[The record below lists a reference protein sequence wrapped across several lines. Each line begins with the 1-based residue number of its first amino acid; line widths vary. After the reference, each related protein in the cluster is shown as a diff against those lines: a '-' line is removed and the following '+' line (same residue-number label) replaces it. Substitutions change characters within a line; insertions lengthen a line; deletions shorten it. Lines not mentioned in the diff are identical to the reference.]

1 MPYVVPFGTRLQ
13 LLRRWL
19 VTQRE
24 GLAAEQLAAAALAG
38 WHNPIEVRRGSLL
51 TDAYSE
57 LRGLGRGWRLP
68 LRVRFFSAEG
78 GEEAGV
84 GEGIAK
90 EFLVDVLREGFD
102 PSFGL
107 FATGTE
113 GGLYPDP
120 AARMSHAAV
129 GASARSWYEFLGA
142 VLAKA
147 LWEGILVELPLAPF
161 FLSLLL
167 GRTNTV
173 HDMPA
178 FDAQLARSLR
188 LLRDY
193 DGDVEDLCLSFAVDQ
208 YTAEVPPELRR
219 THSLVPGG
227 ASLRVS
233 ASNRSQYILH
243 LSHYRLNTQLRAAA
257 DAFLRGFAQVVP
269 REWIRMFSVAELQL
283 VLGGSDAP
291 LNVADWRQHAT
302 YSGGYHADSPPVRWF
317 WQVLAEYPPPRRA
330 AALKFATSCSRPPL
344 MGFGWLQP
352 PFCIHLAADTS
363 RLPTSATCMNLL
375 KLPPYGSLEALRDK
389 FTYAIE
395 AGAGFELT

>member
-1 MPYVVPFGTRLQ
+1 
-13 LLRRWL
+13 
-19 VTQRE
+19 
-24 GLAAEQLAAAALAG
+24 
-38 WHNPIEVRRGSLL
+38 
-51 TDAYSE
+51 
-57 LRGLGRGWRLP
+57 
-68 LRVRFFSAEG
+68 
-78 GEEAGV
+78 
-84 GEGIAK
+84 
-90 EFLVDVLREGFD
+90 
-102 PSFGL
+102 
-107 FATGTE
+107 
-113 GGLYPDP
+113 
-120 AARMSHAAV
+120 
-129 GASARSWYEFLGA
+129 
-142 VLAKA
+142 
-147 LWEGILVELPLAPF
+147 
-161 FLSLLL
+161 
-167 GRTNTV
+167 V

-302 YSGGYHADSPPVRWF
+302 YSGHFLDTSETLPRHFRDTSYSGA
-317 WQVLAEYPPPRRA
+317 LYPAAPRRA
-330 AALKFATSCSRPPL
+330 APLSLSRCTCSLALGRYPP
-344 MGFGWLQP
+344 P
-352 PFCIHLAADTS
+352 AREPRPFC
-363 RLPTSATCMNLL
+363 C
-375 KLPPYGSLEALRDK
+375 LPPIAFLFSL
-389 FTYAIE
+389 
-395 AGAGFELT
+395 